1 MTQYKAMAAS
11 WGRAFL
17 AAALATYTI
26 NGLDFKAI
34 LASGVA
40 AIVPM
45 AMRWA
50 NPNDKVFGL
59 VK

>member
-1 MTQYKAMAAS
+1 MAAS